1 MLTIILIS
9 ILSILVIVF
18 LYDIIQ
24 KKHAILRNFP
34 IIGHLRFI
42 IEAIGPEMRQYLVA
56 NDKEEMPFNRSE
68 RSWIYSTSKKQKNTF
83 GFGTTEQVYEIGYPI
98 IKHSVFPIP
107 EKNIKYYS
115 DDHTLIPCSKII
127 GKSHNRQKPFR
138 PKSIVNISAMSFGS
152 LGKNAITA
160 LNKGA
165 DMADCYHNTGE
176 GGVSPY
182 HLLGGDIVWQIGTG
196 YFGARD
202 NKGDFSLESFIETVK
217 KNSSIKMIEIK
228 LSQGAKPGKGGILPK
243 EKVTKEIAQA
253 REVKEGEPCIS
264 PNSHSAFSNIDEMLA
279 FIEKLGNV
287 SGLPI
292 GIKSAVG
299 DNDFWIELA
308 RKMKT
313 QNIGPDFIAIDGGE
327 GGTGAAPLTFSD
339 HVSLPFKVGFKRV
352 YTIFQAEGLVE
363 DIAFIGSG
371 KLGFPDRA
379 VTAFAMGCDMINIA
393 REAMLSIGCIQAQ
406 KCHTDHCP
414 TGVATQNKYLQRG
427 LNSNHKSRRF
437 SEYVKGLR
445 KEILQLSHACG
456 YTHPCQFTGKD
467 IEVSVGINKF
477 QDLDSILQ
485 YQKTPVQFRSM
496 KDLFVNEV

>member
-1 MLTIILIS
+1 MLTTIFLILLF
-9 ILSILVIVF
+9 ILLLVF
-18 LYDIIQ
+18 LYDLFQ
-24 KKHAILRNFP
+24 TKHAILRNFP

-68 RSWIYSTSKKQKNTF
+68 RSWIYATSKKQKNTF

-98 IKHSVFPIP
+98 IKHSVFPVP
-107 EKNIKYYS
+107 ESSLKYYA
-115 DDHTLIPCSKII
+115 DDRTLIPCSKII
-127 GKSHNRQKPFR
+127 GKSHNREKSFR
-138 PKSIVNISAMSFGS
+138 PKSVVNISAMSFGS

-165 DMADCYHNTGE
+165 EIASCLHNTGE

-182 HLLGGDIVWQIGTG
+182 HLSGGDIIWQIGTG

-202 NKGDFSLESFIETVK
+202 ENGDFSLESFIETIK
-217 KNSSIKMIEIK
+217 ENSSIKMVEIK

-243 EKVTKEIAQA
+243 EKVTQEIARA
-253 REVKEGEPCIS
+253 RKVKAGQPCIS
-264 PNSHSAFSNIDEMLA
+264 PNSHSAFSNIDEMLI
-279 FIEKLGNV
+279 FIEKLAQS

-299 DNDFWIELA
+299 DNEFWIELA
-308 RKMKT
+308 KKMKT
-313 QNIGPDFIAIDGGE
+313 DNIGPDFISIDGGE

-339 HVSLPFKVGFKRV
+339 HVSLPFKVAFKRV
-352 YTIFQAEGLVE
+352 YTIFQAEGLTE
-363 DIAFIGSG
+363 DIVFIGSG

-379 VTAFAMGCDMINIA
+379 ITAFAMGCDMINVA

-427 LNSNHKSRRF
+427 LDSNHKSKRF
-437 SEYVKGLR
+437 SEYIKGLR

-456 YTHPCQFTGKD
+456 YNHPCEFTGKD
-467 IEVSVGINKF
+467 VEVSVGINKF
-477 QDLDSILQ
+477 QDLDRILQ
-485 YQKTPVQFRSM
+485 YQKTPVKFDSM
-496 KDLFVNEV
+496 KDLFDEV